1 MKQEFI
7 KPLLKEGLHIITKA
21 RQDANLRYLYD
32 GQQRGEKGRPK
43 KYDGKVN
50 TGAIDKQ
57 RIKCFYR
64 DNEKTIY
71 AAVLYS
77 IVLKQNILAA
87 FVYYGHREQ
96 PEIIIGTDTEMDVKT
111 LCKYYGLRFQV
122 EFLIRDAKQYT
133 GLEDCQARDEQKL
146 YTHFNIAMTTVSIA
160 KAAYHLSV
168 PKEQR
173 GSFSMADIKMW
184 HMNQL
189 ITKRIFSNLDVDLSC
204 EKIKRIYNQCLNFGR
219 LRA

>member
-1 MKQEFI
+1 
-7 KPLLKEGLHIITKA
+7 
-21 RQDANLRYLYD
+21 
-32 GQQRGEKGRPK
+32 
-43 KYDGKVN
+43 
-50 TGAIDKQ
+50 
-57 RIKCFYR
+57 
-64 DNEKTIY
+64 
-71 AAVLYS
+71 
-77 IVLKQNILAA
+77 VLKQNILAA
-87 FVYYGHREQ
+87 FVYYGDREQ

-133 GLEDCQARDEQKL
+133 GLQDCQGRDEMKL

-168 PKEQR
+168 PEEQR

-204 EKIKRIYNQCLNFGR
+204 EKIKRIYNQSLNFGR